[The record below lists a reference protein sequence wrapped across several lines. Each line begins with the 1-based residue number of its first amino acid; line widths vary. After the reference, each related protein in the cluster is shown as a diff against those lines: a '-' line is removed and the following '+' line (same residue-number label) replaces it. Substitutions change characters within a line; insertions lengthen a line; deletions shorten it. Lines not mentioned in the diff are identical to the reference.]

1 MKATLETDAVHR
13 IYYQTFGDPAN
24 PALILIHGWNSYR
37 GVWRGTADALKD
49 RFFCVTLDLLGFG
62 DSDKPKDGDYSIPA
76 QAERVLKLV
85 DELHIDQFTLV
96 GHSMGAMIGMYI
108 AARLARERIHTL
120 IVVDGIVRGKPKF
133 YARYVGL
140 KAVRIAYYL
149 PVLLPIARLITKS
162 RYIAK
167 WFFRPLFHDMNA
179 IPYSTWADDRYVAI
193 QPGSHIPSH
202 RAAQGICACDMSA
215 DLTKIVCPTLIIFG
229 EYDGIVPLSD
239 GELAHESV
247 PNSQFVVID
256 NCGHYPMYEQ
266 SDEFI
271 RAVLS
276 FL

>member
-1 MKATLETDAVHR
+1 MKATLENDAVHR

-96 GHSMGAMIGMYI
+96 GHSMGAMTGMYI

-202 RAAQGICACDMSA
+202 RAAQGIRACDMSA
-215 DLTKIVCPTLIIFG
+215 YLTKIVCPTLIIFG
-229 EYDGIVPLSD
+229 KYDGNVPLSD

-266 SDEFI
+266 SDELV
-271 RAVLS
+271 RAIQS